1 MSTRTYALRSRTDA
15 GVATQ
20 PRTQNNST
28 ARQPSLSPSRDPP
41 PHMAGRFPLSSAMPA
56 LYSEVVSPRVPSPM
70 RENPSGTVELPVRDT
85 SPERPQVG
93 RMPLGL
99 TVVPTVSRENI
110 TGARE
115 NDTSSDKSNSP
126 EDPGNEPW
134 TTIKRRR
141 ARSLESYEPVRKSPS
156 GNIQANVLTVDQIQA
171 VHAATTELTTS
182 QKEKLKRRHK
192 KMTHRRTSS
201 SSSRGEGASKPKG
214 KGIDPLEWGN
224 VNISRESL
232 DIDAQ
237 AAAWKSITRNK
248 GRNRQGDVRKAGT
261 HRVQQGNIRSPSEQ
275 LPAASRP
282 VAQLP
287 KDSYLG
293 LTLRNIGRSHSAR
306 RVPPDGGETPSSS
319 EPSSSEEYSESDSSY
334 SEERPRRRRDNM
346 HGRNGRRRRKSS
358 GSSSKLVIKPIA
370 PKEYSGGADARAYH
384 RFVRESEAYLRD
396 GKVKGRRRIFLLS
409 HYLTNKAYD
418 FYTQK
423 VANDEANWTLT
434 QFYEELFNYCFPVDY
449 RMQLRRTLAR
459 CHQNDKSVAEYTH
472 ELSELFNMIGNIP
485 ERDQVLKF
493 WNGTRSVIQK
503 GLWRDNLNPE
513 TSSWARVVA
522 QAEIIEISENVAE
535 RRDRRHG
542 SSSQQG
548 VSSNLNPHGASSN
561 RSKNRNMGNS
571 PSVRSVSFESKG
583 TSQSGSGDKSRSG
596 NTHGSDSRTQ
606 TSHGRGNSRPPR
618 GRFSSRGRSQTPR
631 SSSSHQN
638 SAPRLTDKERADRI
652 AAGQCF
658 VCGGADHYSR
668 DCPTKKVVRSN
679 NGKPP
684 GASSFSIE
692 PAVEERDSDGVEVL
706 DSLPVG
712 AISLE
717 PHQPIS
723 VEVMDYVPWPI
734 AEWREHYPF
743 WELPGIQARRMIGD
757 GYLMV
762 ASTVLTL
769 GQPYP
774 GDDQFEP
781 NDHRPETR
789 FRIKVR
795 LSKYEIYDALVGEGV
810 SLERTMF
817 KNPCFNLSRWYA
829 VRRVKALG
837 LDRSQ
842 VEPYKGPMGYA
853 LCRVAKKLL
862 TDGIHTYYPGIQWDQ
877 DPYTRFEIC
886 PRNLF
891 RHEYV
896 ITDKDQK
903 FHTRITQAELEDPRF
918 DLVGWYVDILDRRSQ
933 RAIGDECDS
942 SPHLFVGCSQPDQE
956 SEGDGNESVYDDL
969 PGLEPLFDDEGL
981 DDPEYDDLPDL
992 DPLSDDEDDDEP
1004 SLGPWYEDPDESNSG
1019 DMPDLQ
1025 SVDDEGPSLE
1035 DRVDDYVSDDDFEN
1049 EGPVE
1054 SYQVSNLSNIELVT
1068 RLDEVLTSCQ
1078 PFPGD
1083 GSTVDPTY
1091 HEGEDRFVFALLDLD
1106 VLEIYDRVQGFETH
1120 LSMSQLRVESF
1131 APGRWFAERCA
1142 VNKNLPHPWKVAQEW
1157 TESKPGTRTTMWTQD
1172 DEDDV
1177 EFFTREMTSADS
1189 IDLGGVQ
1196 VDRSKYPSLQR
1207 NSAQV
1212 KAHNRVLPKPVV
1224 VKIEINGHPVRAL
1237 LDSGSL
1243 GDFISSTLVDQLS
1256 LTRKTL
1262 EAPLSLHLAVQG
1274 SRSKVN
1280 ASTTVN
1286 LKYQGIN
1293 ESRTLDIINLNSYDA
1308 ILGTPWM
1315 YQHQVCL
1322 GFNPARVVIGSDS
1335 ALPVKTGVDTKLM
1348 AAMMGPEEQQVESV
1362 RDDLRRYAE
1371 PLCKEMDETD
1381 LPPLRAINH
1390 TIPLIDET
1398 KTYSWRPSKCPEAFR
1413 GQWAE
1418 KRNAYIKSGRWK
1430 ITTTGNTVPML
1441 LIPKPGTNP
1450 PLLRTV
1456 VDLRERNKNTR
1467 KVTSPLPDMDG
1478 MLRRTASKPF
1488 RSSLDL
1494 KNAYEQ
1500 IRIVPEHVDRSS
1512 VTTPD
1517 GNMVSLVAQQGDCN
1531 APATYQALMNFL
1543 FSSYIGRFMDVYLDD
1558 IVIYSDTLEE
1568 HVRHVKL
1575 ILDILEREKLYLS
1588 RSKLHFIAPEL
1599 KLLGRVIDDNGIR
1612 MDADKV
1618 DSVAKWKVPTNRD
1631 LLRGFIGSVGYLAD
1645 DIPGVRIPMGVLSSI
1660 TGDTVPFRWGYTEQR
1675 AFDEVK
1681 SLVHAARNHRR
1692 KPLDYSPGAPP
1703 IWMVTDGCA
1712 TGISGVV
1719 SQGPDWKTAR
1729 IAAFYS
1735 AKLNSAQ
1742 QNYPVHEIEMLA
1754 GIETMLRYQ
1763 DILQGTPF
1771 QWLTDHKGLT
1781 HLLNQK
1787 NLSGRQ
1793 ARWLEKISS
1802 FTFTVTYIEGSEN
1815 VVADA
1820 LSRLYSFDSPGTQRS
1835 RSEFTYH
1842 DVIDDDTSSV
1852 VVRLDTDTPILAGIE
1867 ARLATRRSSRVR
1879 RPTEKAAWALSDSV
1893 DDDVV
1898 TVSTPSR
1905 KPPVK
1910 DRSPPRDPP
1919 EGGNTAENTAEPTQT
1934 TDLLIRQEFVETPL
1948 LTKSAF
1954 GLDILAELR
1963 GQYENDITF
1972 RPILDKPGE
1981 FRNFKVEDGL
1991 IYLKK
1996 NDKYILCIP
2005 KSLIQG
2011 RSAREMIISEAH
2023 SLLAHLGASKTLDYL
2038 RDNVWWRDMVTDV
2051 KAFCETCNTCKMSK
2065 PSNQKPYGLLN
2076 PLAVPS
2082 YPWESIGIDFV
2093 GPLPESRNRDGQ
2105 FDSITVVICLLTAMV
2120 HLIPSRINYNAT
2132 QLAELV
2138 FENVYK
2144 LHGLPQRIISDRDV
2158 LFTSTFWTR
2167 LHRLIGTRLRL
2178 SSAYHPQ
2185 SDGSTERA
2193 NRTVTQ
2199 MLRQCIQP
2207 DQRDWVGKLPAIEF
2221 AINSARSE
2229 STGFAP
2235 FFLNYGRMP
2244 RTMIWNAPPPDE
2256 YPSVREFAVQR
2267 KLAIMTAHDS
2277 IIAAR
2282 IKQTRGANR
2291 KRQDVPFKLGDLVYL
2306 SAQNI
2311 SFKKGLARKL
2321 LPKFIGPYKIV
2332 RDYENNSFQ
2341 LDLPAHLKRRGI
2353 HDVFHSSLLRI
2364 HIPNDDRLFPGRM
2377 DTQLSDDF
2385 NDDEWAVDRILS
2397 HHGSRTDATFEIL
2410 WKSGDV
2416 TWLPYYQITHLQA
2429 LTDYLELLKI
2439 AKISK
2444 LPAGRGRPP
2453 ADDPQV
2459 FLGFI
2464 APEVPHDLIIQTVS
2478 SFFGDIFSSLKNFVR
2493 SYTFVTYF
2501 FFPPSFISPTVD
2513 IELTPTMTPP
2523 RGIAHPCFLRLSAT
2537 HYLITTT
2544 SIYFDSTIHVG
2555 QIADYLN
2562 FEASLREL
2570 GDLGGLQ
2577 SMPLGY
2583 LDFAKHWNHGTAPGD
2598 LRRLSSFSFPDN
2610 EDNPVMQLSSN
2621 PVSIDDFFI
2630 TPDQVGLRRS
2640 EPSASPDPISNGDDF
2655 LRNFASIMMTHWPR
2669 PQGLQEEVIHPVRRG
2684 PDNRQYD
2691 RRQRRANAGPLGRNT
2706 TTNNSSIN
2714 PMHPYPSHP
2723 VDHVNVPPT
2732 RANTPTNRGRTNTPS
2747 NRSTNA
2753 LSRLQFKARRTPQSV
2768 DSGPS
2773 HSGTRS
2779 SSSADSTQVNMPP
2792 SSSQDGA
2799 HIKRDSD
2806 AIMRDTFPTTGGK
2819 QLDDVT
2825 AGNASA

>member
-41 PHMAGRFPLSSAMPA
+41 PHMAGRFPPPGAMPA
-56 LYSEVVSPRVPSPM
+56 LYSEVVSPRAPSPL
-70 RENPSGTVELPVRDT
+70 RENPSSTVELPVRDT

-93 RMPLGL
+93 RTPLGM

-110 TGARE
+110 TTTRE
-115 NDTSSDKSNSP
+115 NDTSSDISP
-126 EDPGNEPW
+126 KDPGNEPW

-141 ARSLESYEPVRKSPS
+141 ARSLESYEPARRSS
-156 GNIQANVLTVDQIQA
+156 SENIQANVLTADQIQA
-171 VHAATTELTTS
+171 VHAAATRLTTS
-182 QKEKLKRRHK
+182 QKKKLEKRHK
-192 KMTHRRTSS
+192 KLTHRRTSS
-201 SSSRGEGASKPKG
+201 STSRGEGASKPKG
-214 KGIDPLEWGN
+214 KGVDPLEWGN
-224 VNISRESL
+224 VNISQESL

-237 AAAWKSITRNK
+237 AAAWKSITQSKK
-248 GRNRQGDVRKAGT
+248 GNRKEDARKVGT
-261 HRVQQGNIRSPSEQ
+261 HRVQQGNIRSPSVQ

-293 LTLRNIGRSHSAR
+293 MTLRNVGRSHSGR
-306 RVPPDGGETPSSS
+306 RMPPDGGETPSSS
-319 EPSSSEEYSESDSSY
+319 EPSSSEEYSESDDSS
-334 SEERPRRRRDNM
+334 SEERPRRRRDNR

-358 GSSSKLVIKPIA
+358 SSSSKQVIKPIA

-409 HYLTNKAYD
+409 HYLTDKAYD

-472 ELSELFNMIGNIP
+472 ELSELFNMIGDIP

-513 TSSWARVVA
+513 TSSWVRVIA

-548 VSSNLNPHGASSN
+548 VSSNSQSHGANSN
-561 RSKNRNMGNS
+561 RSKSRNTGNS
-571 PSVRSVSFESKG
+571 TSVRSVSFESKG
-583 TSQSGSGDKSRSG
+583 TGHSGSGDKSRSG
-596 NTHGSDSRTQ
+596 STHGSDSRTQ
-606 TSHGRGNSRPPR
+606 PSHGRGNSRPPR
-618 GRFSSRGRSQTPR
+618 GGFSSRGRSQTPR
-631 SSSSHQN
+631 SSSSHQS

-684 GASSFSIE
+684 GASSFNIE
-692 PAVEERDSDGVEVL
+692 PAIEEHDSDGVEVL

-717 PHQPIS
+717 PHQPVS
-723 VEVMDYVPWPI
+723 MEVMDYEPWPI

-743 WELPGIQARRMIGD
+743 WDLPGIQARRMIGD

-762 ASTVLTL
+762 ASTILTL

-774 GDDQFEP
+774 GDDQFQS
-781 NDHRPETR
+781 NDQRPETR
-789 FRIKVR
+789 FRIKVC

-810 SLERTMF
+810 LLERTAF

-837 LDRSQ
+837 LDRSL
-842 VEPYKGPMGYA
+842 VDPYEGPMGYA
-853 LCRVAKKLL
+853 LCRVAQKLL
-862 TDGIHTYYPGIQWDQ
+862 TDGIHTYYPGVRWDQ

-918 DLVGWYVDILDRRSQ
+918 DLVGWYVDVLGRRSQ
-933 RAIGDECDS
+933 YPTGDECDS
-942 SPHLFVGCSQPDQE
+942 SPHLFVGCSQPDQA
-956 SEGDGNESVYDDL
+956 SEDDENESVYDDL
-969 PGLEPLFDDEGL
+969 PSLEPLSDDEA
-981 DDPEYDDLPDL
+981 DDPEYDDLPGL
-992 DPLSDDEDDDEP
+992 DPLSDDEDEGDEV
-1004 SLGPWYEDPDESNSG
+1004 LGLDPLYEDPDESECG
-1019 DMPDLQ
+1019 EMPDLQ
-1025 SVDDEGPSLE
+1025 SVEDEGTTHE
-1035 DRVDDYVSDDDFEN
+1035 DGEDDYVSDDDFEN
-1049 EGPVE
+1049 IEPVVHR
-1054 SYQVSNLSNIELVT
+1054 QVRDLSNVELVT
-1068 RLDEVLTSCQ
+1068 RLDEILTSCQ

-1083 GSTVDPTY
+1083 GSPVDPTY
-1091 HEGEDRFVFALLDLD
+1091 HEGEDRFVFALLELD

-1120 LSMSQLRVESF
+1120 LSMSQLRVGTF

-1142 VNKNLPHPWKVAQEW
+1142 VIKNLPHPWRVAQDW
-1157 TESKPGTRTTMWTQD
+1157 TESKAGTRTTMWSP
-1172 DEDDV
+1172 DEEEDM
-1177 EFFTREMTSADS
+1177 EFFSREMTPADS

-1196 VDRSKYPSLQR
+1196 VDRNKYPSLQR

-1212 KAHNRVLPKPVV
+1212 KANNRVLPKPVV
-1224 VKIEINGHPVRAL
+1224 VKVEINGHPVRAL

-1256 LTRKTL
+1256 LTRRTM
-1262 EAPLSLHLAVQG
+1262 ETPLSLHLAVQG

-1286 LKYQGIN
+1286 LKYQGID
-1293 ESRTLDIINLNSYDA
+1293 ETRTLDIINLNNYDA

-1335 ALPVKTGVDTKLM
+1335 ALPVKAGVDTKLM
-1348 AAMMGPEEQQVESV
+1348 AAMLGPEEQLVESV

-1450 PLLRTV
+1450 PSLRTV
-1456 VDLRERNKNTR
+1456 VDLRERNKNTH

-1500 IRIVPEHVDRSS
+1500 IRIIPEHVDRSS

-1568 HVRHVKL
+1568 HVKHVKI

-1599 KLLGRVIDDNGIR
+1599 KLLGRVIDDDGIR

-1645 DIPGVRIPMGVLSSI
+1645 DIPGVRVPMGVLSSI

-1675 AFDEVK
+1675 AFEEVK
-1681 SLVHAARNHRR
+1681 SLVHAARDHRR

-1703 IWMVTDGCA
+1703 IWMVMDGCA
-1712 TGISGVV
+1712 TGISGLV
-1719 SQGPDWKTAR
+1719 SQGPEWKTDR

-1763 DILQGTPF
+1763 DILQGVPF

-1815 VVADA
+1815 GVADA
-1820 LSRLYSFDSPGTQRS
+1820 LSRMYAYDSPGTQRS

-1852 VVRLDTDTPILAGIE
+1852 VVKLGTDVPILAGME

-1879 RPTEKAAWALSDSV
+1879 RPTEKAALALSDSV
-1893 DDDVV
+1893 DSDEVGD
-1898 TVSTPSR
+1898 SLPKSLR
-1905 KPPVK
+1905 KAPVRPPVK
-1910 DRSPPRDPP
+1910 ARSPPRDPQ
-1919 EGGNTAENTAEPTQT
+1919 EGGNSAAPPINPPINTGPTHDEAPNGTQTAEAP
-1934 TDLLIRQEFVETPL
+1934 LIRQEFVVTPL
-1948 LTKSAF
+1948 ITESAI
-1954 GLDILAELR
+1954 GIDMLAELR
-1963 GQYENDITF
+1963 GQYENDLTF
-1972 RPILDKPGE
+1972 RSILDKPAE

-1991 IYLKK
+1991 LYLKE
-1996 NDKYILCIP
+1996 NDRHLLCIP
-2005 KSLIQG
+2005 KLLIKG
-2011 RSAREMIISEAH
+2011 RSAREIIISEAH

-2038 RDNVWWRDMVTDV
+2038 RDYVWWRDMVTDV

-2082 YPWESIGIDFV
+2082 YPWESIGMDFV

-2158 LFTSTFWTR
+2158 LFTSTFWSR
-2167 LHRLIGTRLRL
+2167 LHRLIGTRLRM

-2207 DQRDWVGKLPAIEF
+2207 DQRDWVGRLPAIEF

-2244 RTMIWNAPPPDE
+2244 RTMIWNTPPPNE
-2256 YPSVREFAVQR
+2256 YPSVREFAIQK

-2306 SAQNI
+2306 STQNI

-2321 LPKFIGPYKIV
+2321 LPKFIGPYKII

-2341 LDLPAHLKRRGI
+2341 MDLPAHLKRRGI

-2385 NDDEWAVDRILS
+2385 DNDEWAVDRILS
-2397 HHGSRTDATFEIL
+2397 HHGSRTEATFEIL

-2416 TWLPYYQITHLQA
+2416 TWLPYYQITI
-2429 LTDYLELLKI
+2429 YK
-2439 AKISK
+2439 
-2444 LPAGRGRPP
+2444 P
-2453 ADDPQV
+2453 
-2459 FLGFI
+2459 
-2464 APEVPHDLIIQTVS
+2464 
-2478 SFFGDIFSSLKNFVR
+2478 
-2493 SYTFVTYF
+2493 
-2501 FFPPSFISPTVD
+2501 
-2513 IELTPTMTPP
+2513 
-2523 RGIAHPCFLRLSAT
+2523 LR
-2537 HYLITTT
+2537 
-2544 SIYFDSTIHVG
+2544 TI
-2555 QIADYLN
+2555 
-2562 FEASLREL
+2562 
-2570 GDLGGLQ
+2570 
-2577 SMPLGY
+2577 
-2583 LDFAKHWNHGTAPGD
+2583 WNC
-2598 LRRLSSFSFPDN
+2598 
-2610 EDNPVMQLSSN
+2610 
-2621 PVSIDDFFI
+2621 
-2630 TPDQVGLRRS
+2630 
-2640 EPSASPDPISNGDDF
+2640 
-2655 LRNFASIMMTHWPR
+2655 
-2669 PQGLQEEVIHPVRRG
+2669 
-2684 PDNRQYD
+2684 
-2691 RRQRRANAGPLGRNT
+2691 
-2706 TTNNSSIN
+2706 
-2714 PMHPYPSHP
+2714 
-2723 VDHVNVPPT
+2723 
-2732 RANTPTNRGRTNTPS
+2732 
-2747 NRSTNA
+2747 
-2753 LSRLQFKARRTPQSV
+2753 
-2768 DSGPS
+2768 
-2773 HSGTRS
+2773 
-2779 SSSADSTQVNMPP
+2779 
-2792 SSSQDGA
+2792 
-2799 HIKRDSD
+2799 
-2806 AIMRDTFPTTGGK
+2806 
-2819 QLDDVT
+2819 
-2825 AGNASA
+2825 